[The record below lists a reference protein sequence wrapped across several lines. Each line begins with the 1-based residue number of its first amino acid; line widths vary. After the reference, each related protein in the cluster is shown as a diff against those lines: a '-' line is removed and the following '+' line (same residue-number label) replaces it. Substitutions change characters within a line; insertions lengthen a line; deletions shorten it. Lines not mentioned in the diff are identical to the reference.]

1 MIQKHKHM
9 KFQQQVPQCRP
20 AKRCPP
26 TKNPKALPGRRQA
39 LPVGSNTRQL
49 GWYSSLTRPQGLL
62 PPSRQQ
68 AAALLFSG
76 QPTTPTETALRDR
89 EAENVSALQLP
100 SREPNVLDTVVQ
112 PVDPLAAPSVV
123 SETVDGSALC
133 LESLAGATE
142 MSEWEEVREDE
153 EEDLADLS
161 SLPDE
166 NSVGSVAV
174 AEKGVEKET
183 DANRSAVAEKG
194 VEKETDA
201 NRSAVAEK
209 GVEKETDANRSAEGG
224 GSETTGP
231 FDTSIEGAVQ
241 TRTGYGSG
249 SFSFMWA
256 SCDLTDAVSTEK
268 VEEHENVKKA
278 ENSGRH
284 KEKVEE
290 GGHVQQQQQQQLGGG
305 ALGLAAS
312 SWLLLPPSVA
322 SAIQE
327 GRQEVSLSSSEDSGV
342 ISGPVVSEIVE
353 GEGSGE
359 EGFCL
364 LSEKEEESPDFVG
377 VRRGSPKKNEQ
388 GRVEEERL
396 EISSVLQAGE
406 TSDDDGGEGRGS
418 VVVVVSE
425 GGDGEG
431 DSEPG
436 FEMLDLGSENEGL
449 EGD

>member
-183 DANRSAVAEKG
+183 DANRSA
-194 VEKETDA
+194 
-201 NRSAVAEK
+201 
-209 GVEKETDANRSAEGG
+209 EGG

-305 ALGLAAS
+305 AFGN
-312 SWLLLPPSVA
+312 
-322 SAIQE
+322 
-327 GRQEVSLSSSEDSGV
+327 SG
-342 ISGPVVSEIVE
+342 G
-353 GEGSGE
+353 
-359 EGFCL
+359 
-364 LSEKEEESPDFVG
+364 
-377 VRRGSPKKNEQ
+377 
-388 GRVEEERL
+388 
-396 EISSVLQAGE
+396 
-406 TSDDDGGEGRGS
+406 
-418 VVVVVSE
+418 
-425 GGDGEG
+425 
-431 DSEPG
+431 
-436 FEMLDLGSENEGL
+436 
-449 EGD
+449 